1 MFLEKDF
8 KQSLISLVVTDKM
21 HQHISIK
28 CANIEAKY
36 GHAPAIASE
45 LLERLEMVQGRVE
58 SRYYNMDIK
67 DSTDLPASFITK
79 VKEAV
84 HEVWRSTPDPAFVVL
99 VLAHLVMFV
108 FVFVRIIHHHR
119 W

>member
-1 MFLEKDF
+1 MFSEKDF

-28 CANIEAKY
+28 RANIKAKY

-58 SRYYNMDIK
+58 SGYYNMDIK
-67 DSTDLPASFITK
+67 DSMDLPASFITK

-84 HEVWRSTPDPAFVVL
+84 HEVQWSTPDPAFVFL

-108 FVFVRIIHHHR
+108 FVFVHIIHHHR

>member
-21 HQHISIK
+21 HKHISIE
-28 CANIEAKY
+28 CADIEAKY
-36 GHAPAIASE
+36 GHAPAIASK
-45 LLERLEMVQGRVE
+45 LLECLETVQGRVE
-58 SRYYNMDIK
+58 SGYYNMDIK
-67 DSTDLPASFITK
+67 DSMDLPASFITK

-84 HEVWRSTPDPAFVVL
+84 HEVQWSTPDPAFVFL
-99 VLAHLVMFV
+99 VLAHPVMFV
-108 FVFVRIIHHHR
+108 FVFVHIIHHHR